1 MIRTPRLLLR
11 QWRAEDREP
20 FAAMG
25 RDPAVMAHFPALLT
39 REESDAGADRAEAYI
54 AKNGFGFWAVEIPGE
69 ASFAGFIGLKSP
81 WFEAHFTPCIEI
93 GWRLARPF
101 WGCGYA
107 TEGAA
112 AALEFGFTRLALEEI
127 VAYAVP
133 ANVRS
138 LAVMRRIGMQFSAE
152 FDLPGLAE
160 DDPLRRHVLYRI
172 ARQDWRSRS
181 ATN

>member
-11 QWRAEDREP
+11 QWGAKDREP

-25 RDPAVMAHFPALLT
+25 RDPAVMEHFPALLT
-39 REESDAGADRAEAYI
+39 REESDAAADRVEAYI
-54 AKNGFGFWAVEIPGE
+54 AQNGFGFWAVEIPGE

-81 WFEAHFTPCIEI
+81 MFEAHFTPCIEI

-101 WGCGYA
+101 WGRGFA

-112 AALEFGFTRLALEEI
+112 AALEFGFQQLSLEEI
-127 VAYAVP
+127 VAFAVP

-138 LAVMRRIGMQFSAE
+138 LAVMRRVGMHFSEE
-152 FDLPGLAE
+152 FDHPELPQ
-160 DDPLRRHVLYRI
+160 DHRLRRHLLYRI
-172 ARQDWRSRS
+172 GKSEWERPRQR
-181 ATN
+181 